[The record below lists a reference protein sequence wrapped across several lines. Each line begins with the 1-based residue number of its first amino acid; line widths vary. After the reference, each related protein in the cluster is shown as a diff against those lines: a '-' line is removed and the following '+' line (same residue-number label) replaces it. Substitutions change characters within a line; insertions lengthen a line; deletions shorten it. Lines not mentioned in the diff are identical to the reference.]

1 MNWKQ
6 AHKTTRLQN
15 ESGYIWV
22 GFSPAANGFRV
33 DSPECDDFIQL
44 QVNMY
49 EKEGWQLV
57 EYAVSLSG
65 ERVNLRFRDTREVEF
80 SCQIIKAKFKGRID
94 ADKLADLLA
103 KVGIEAKIEGF
114 ELCKNEC

>member
-44 QVNMY
+44 QVAMY
-49 EKEGWQLV
+49 EKEGWMLA
-57 EYAVSLSG
+57 EYSISLSG
-65 ERVNLRFRDTREVEF
+65 ERVNLRFKDTREKEF
-80 SCQIIKAKFKGRID
+80 SCKIVGKFRGRID
-94 ADKLADLLA
+94 VDKLAQLLSR
-103 KVGIEAKIEGF
+103 VGIEATIEQF
-114 ELCKNEC
+114 ELCNKEC